1 MLRRPPRST
10 RTDTLLPYT
19 TLFRSLAGRRCR
31 GRSQIENHEDDREDR
46 VEHDDHEDR
55 LDDGGRDLPAQ
66 ALDIASDHQ
75 AVAAPRGGD
84 DDPQERRLAHAD
96 PEMIDADRLERALD
110 EEERAEASGSATV
123 GERGWEEG

>member
-31 GRSQIENHEDDREDR
+31 GRSQIENHEDEREDR

-55 LDDGGRDLPAQ
+55 LDDGARDLPAQ

-84 DDPQERRLAHAD
+84 DEPQERPLAHAD
-96 PEMIDADRLERALD
+96 PELITADRLERALD
-110 EEERAEASGSATV
+110 DGIGRA
-123 GERGWEEG
+123 